1 MYTTR
6 QEVKQGRFADAVRG
20 SKDIVSALRDEMQ
33 RLQKVSAAMS
43 QSDPRYALDMIN
55 RIDFQLLRHSL
66 QSFRV
71 DLAEVARNDCALLI
85 AGSVLDTSHDNQSA
99 ANWISWLSAGP
110 SWPKLA
116 MAEWPQSV
124 EIAKELV
131 LQGLEDAGFNLSRK
145 STREI
150 QSAVAG
156 LEITDLLSAEDFG
169 RFFLAEFENEEQ
181 G

>member
-1 MYTTR
+1 M
-6 QEVKQGRFADAVRG
+6 
-20 SKDIVSALRDEMQ
+20 
-33 RLQKVSAAMS
+33 RLQKVSVALS
-43 QSDPRYALDMIN
+43 QSDPRCALDMIN

-71 DLAEVARNDCALLI
+71 DLAEVARNDCAVLI

-124 EIAKELV
+124 AIAKDLV

-156 LEITDLLSAEDFG
+156 LELSDFLSEEDFG
-169 RFFLAEFENEEQ
+169 RFFLAAFESD
-181 G
+181 